1 MKLFISFIII
11 ALFALPFVS
20 AATLHGT
27 VYNIDLNP
35 VKNARLDITT
45 QPKQVFIA
53 TNGTYAFTVSEGTYD
68 LSAALIQNGQT
79 TASATESLTITDD
92 GDYVLDLIL
101 FPDIEEGLLNEP
113 DINPAEVIDES
124 PVWPRV
130 IIGILIVGALLW
142 FFLKPKSKSQAHAIE
157 HAQHKADHHN
167 TPVTEVKKE
176 EIKEELQT
184 EKDDVTPVIAFIKT
198 QGGRTTQKD
207 IRKHFPLSEA
217 KISLIIAELEHK
229 GAIEKIKKGRGNIII
244 LK

>member
-1 MKLFISFIII
+1 MKWGVSFIIAI
-11 ALFALPFVS
+11 LFLLPVVS
-20 AATLHGT
+20 AATIHGT
-27 VYNIDLNP
+27 IYNIDLNP
-35 VKNARLDITT
+35 VKNARIDITT

-53 TNGTYAFTVSEGTYD
+53 TNGTYAFTVSEGMYD

-157 HAQHKADHHN
+157 HAQHKADHH

-184 EKDDVTPVIAFIKT
+184 EKDDVTPVIAFIKA

-207 IRKHFPLSEA
+207 IRKQFPLSEA